1 MAPKVNQLKF
11 GAVLSYAS
19 LAIGVVV
26 SLVYTPIM
34 LQRLGTQEFGVYNL
48 VLPIVS
54 YLNLLS
60 FGLGSTYTRY
70 YSRCTI
76 FQCDF
81 MISLFQHN
89 SHIGKIR
96 LLYLYFFTIHISLPS
111 NTIRNRK

>member
-70 YSRCTI
+70 YSRYRVADD
-76 FQCDF
+76 QE
-81 MISLFQHN
+81 
-89 SHIGKIR
+89 G
-96 LLYLYFFTIHISLPS
+96 
-111 NTIRNRK
+111 